1 MKTCLYSLIIALL
14 TTMTAFAVWEDRDF
28 DYYGIILEREPFG
41 SVQEAEEPEPAPA
54 QVQPHESFARHL
66 RLSALWEIEGMGV
79 RVGIIDTQRNQNHTL
94 GVGDSFDGIE
104 LVSANF
110 DEATAELRMG
120 SEYARIDL
128 QQNGAAAI
136 DQTSS
141 RRLSPRERLASNTYL
156 ERRRTRLETQS
167 PAERREPR
175 YTGEE
180 LQQRLQQVQMEAIRS
195 GQPPL
200 PIPLTPEMDR
210 QLVEEGVL
218 PPLEDESISE

>member
-1 MKTCLYSLIIALL
+1 MKVYLYILICSLLAQ
-14 TTMTAFAVWEDRDF
+14 TASAVWEERDF

-41 SVQEAEEPEPAPA
+41 PEEKVGNSDAAPA
-54 QVQPHESFARHL
+54 QVQPQESFARHL

-94 GVGDSFDGIE
+94 GIGDSFEGIE

-110 DEATAELRMG
+110 KDATAELRMG

-128 QQNGAAAI
+128 QKDGATAI
-136 DQTSS
+136 DQS
-141 RRLSPRERLASNTYL
+141 RPRSLSARERLASNTYL
-156 ERRRTRLETQS
+156 ERRRTRLERQS
-167 PAERREPR
+167 PAEQREPR

-210 QLVEEGVL
+210 QLVDEGVL
-218 PPLEDESISE
+218 PPLDEEPE